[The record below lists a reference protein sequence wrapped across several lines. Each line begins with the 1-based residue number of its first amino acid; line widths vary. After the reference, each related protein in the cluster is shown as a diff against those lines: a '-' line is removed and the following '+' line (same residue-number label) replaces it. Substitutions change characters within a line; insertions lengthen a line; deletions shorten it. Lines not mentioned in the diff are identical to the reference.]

1 MLFAYMVENKRKFL
15 FLQLILPFK
24 NCFKDVNS
32 ASVNNV
38 LAKKT
43 LSNEFISPVHM
54 HRRDYM

>member
-15 FLQLILPFK
+15 YLQLILPFK

-32 ASVNNV
+32 ESVNKV
-38 LAKKT
+38 LTKQT
-43 LSNEFISPVHM
+43 LSNEFISSVHM